1 LGSRVQGQGSALGFR
16 VQGLGI
22 WFRVRVKGEVLE
34 LGFRVWGEGLW
45 IALRV

>member
-1 LGSRVQGQGSALGFR
+1 MEGLWRVHGGFM
-16 VQGLGI
+16 GI